1 MTRLGVLAAFL
12 GPALLATPAFASAP
26 ARAPTPPRVIVVGWD
41 GADWGLLDPLLKE
54 GKLPNLA
61 RLVVRGRTYDLATF
75 EPMASPLVWT
85 TIATGRTPVDH
96 GVADFR
102 ENDPRNRMSIPV
114 TSRSRKVPAVWNA
127 ASARGLRVGVVGW
140 WATWPAEKVNGF
152 LVSDRIA
159 PVLFDPESLARS
171 PALSWPEGIADG
183 ARLILKR
190 EGNPPYED
198 VARGLAV
205 TRTEFD
211 AAVAAGKDLQD
222 PVTGYRKILGATRV
236 IGRVAIDLYD
246 REKPDLLMA
255 YFQGTDE
262 IGHVLGRFRPPRLPG
277 VTDEEVRRFGTG
289 VAALYGEA
297 DRILGELLER
307 ADRDGATLLLLSDH
321 GFRWGTDRPGTFSGV
336 QIETAYLWHR
346 TPGVL
351 IAAGPAVTPS
361 GPRGKASVF
370 DIAPTLA
377 RLLGLPPD
385 PAWEGRPVAGLVAR
399 APAPVSPKGW
409 ATFATVERLVPVD
422 RPADEK
428 RVADEFTK
436 KLISLGYLTGPETAA
451 VESGA
456 ASRAGTETPTGLAN
470 LGTFLRERGRPQEA
484 VPYYRKAL
492 EIAPAAPKTW
502 MNLSAALL
510 ALSRLDE
517 SDEAFLSS
525 LRNGYHDPD
534 GAIER
539 RAETYRTKAP
549 NRRFAFLRRSIEA
562 APGRRRPERLL
573 AGALF
578 EAHDCAGAEPLFR
591 KLVGADP
598 SDVTSL
604 NGLAVTSLCL
614 GRVEEARTL
623 MRQSLARDP
632 NQPALREGLS
642 GLDAGPPRR

>member
-1 MTRLGVLAAFL
+1 MLAVHSSL
-12 GPALLATPAFASAP
+12 SALLLLALVRPAGGAP
-26 ARAPTPPRVIVVGWD
+26 PAAAARPRAIVVGWD
-41 GADWGLLDPLLKE
+41 GADWSLLDPLLKE

-61 RLVVRGRTYDLATF
+61 RLVARGRTYNLATF

-85 TIATGRTPVDH
+85 TVATGRTPVDH

-171 PALSWPEGIADG
+171 PALAWPEGIADG

-190 EGNPPYED
+190 EGSPTWED

-211 AAVAAGKDLQD
+211 SAVAAGKDLED

-236 IGRVAIDLYD
+236 IGRIAIDLYD

-262 IGHVLGRFRPPRLPG
+262 IGHVLGRFRPPRLGG
-277 VTDEEVRRFGTG
+277 VTDEEARRFGAG
-289 VAALYGEA
+289 VAALYSEA

-321 GFRWGTDRPGTFSGV
+321 GFRWGADRPASFSGV
-336 QIETAYLWHR
+336 RIETAYLWHR

-351 IAAGPAVTPS
+351 VAAGPAVTPS
-361 GPRGKASVF
+361 ALRGKATVF
-370 DIAPTLA
+370 DVAPTLA

-385 PAWEGRPVAGLVAR
+385 PAWEGRPIAGIVAR
-399 APAPVSPKGW
+399 APAPLPPKAW
-409 ATFATVERLVPVD
+409 ATFATVERLVPTE

-436 KLISLGYLTGPETAA
+436 KLISLGYLTGTEAAA

-456 ASRAGTETPTGLAN
+456 ASRSGTETPTGLSN
-470 LGTFLRERGRPQEA
+470 LGTFLRERGRPKEA

-517 SDEAFLSS
+517 SDDAFISS
-525 LRNGYHDPD
+525 LRSGYHDPD

-549 NRRFAFLRRSIEA
+549 SRRLAFLRRSVEA
-562 APGRRRPERLL
+562 APGRRRPEHLL
-573 AGALF
+573 AEALF
-578 EAHDCAGAEPLFR
+578 EKHDCAGAEPLFR
-591 KLVGADP
+591 KLVAADP
-598 SDVTSL
+598 SDVASL

-614 GRVEEARTL
+614 GKVEEARSL

-642 GLDAGPPRR
+642 RLDGAPPRR